1 MSHPLTQRAYNKGC
15 DRKKR
20 RCQNVGVIVKAHCM
34 IDRGAQHK
42 VYAHTNTLQLQA
54 PHICRAHA
62 ARHFCGERR
71 PQHADLGARAD
82 RVEER
87 RGSRRRYRIDHGE
100 ALLRR
105 RLAQDEPAQ
114 GPGGPCRAP
123 PLCRLPPPIQTRDTL
138 TLERLLRSDS
148 DLDSGVATMCAVATV
163 KVRVRSELRCAVQR
177 CTESDRRSRDATC
190 GKKFPS
196 PPLSEPLRGPR
207 RGDEADVV
215 RQLKVRY

>member
-1 MSHPLTQRAYNKGC
+1 
-15 DRKKR
+15 
-20 RCQNVGVIVKAHCM
+20 M

-100 ALLRR
+100 APLRR

-123 PLCRLPPPIQTRDTL
+123 PLCRLPPSFELSAALQ
-138 TLERLLRSDS
+138 LERLLRSDS

-163 KVRVRSELRCAVQR
+163 KVRVRSDFGAPTTAVSAVGAVPR
-177 CTESDRRSRDATC
+177 LVIGDRETRRAERSFYCT
-190 GKKFPS
+190 P
-196 PPLSEPLRGPR
+196 
-207 RGDEADVV
+207 
-215 RQLKVRY
+215 

>member
-1 MSHPLTQRAYNKGC
+1 
-15 DRKKR
+15 
-20 RCQNVGVIVKAHCM
+20 M

-105 RLAQDEPAQ
+105 RRAQDEPAQ

-123 PLCRLPPPIQTRDTL
+123 PLCRLPPPIQSEAAL
-138 TLERLLRSDS
+138 TLARLLRSDR
-148 DLDSGVATMCAVATV
+148 DLHCDTATVCAEVAVQTAVATEHH
-163 KVRVRSELRCAVQR
+163 SAVSA
-177 CTESDRRSRDATC
+177 CLGSDRRSRDATC
-190 GKKFPS
+190 RKKFPS
-196 PPLSEPLRGPR
+196 PPLLPT
-207 RGDEADVV
+207 
-215 RQLKVRY
+215 

>member
-1 MSHPLTQRAYNKGC
+1 
-15 DRKKR
+15 
-20 RCQNVGVIVKAHCM
+20 M

-100 ALLRR
+100 APLRR
-105 RLAQDEPAQ
+105 RRAQDEPAQ
-114 GPGGPCRAP
+114 GPGGPCRVP
-123 PLCRLPPPIQTRDTL
+123 PLCRLPPSFETSAALQ
-138 TLERLLRSDS
+138 LERLLRSDS

-163 KVRVRSELRCAVQR
+163 CQGPGPIGAPCGETRKERGGGGWCVNTGGE
-177 CTESDRRSRDATC
+177 ATC
-190 GKKFPS
+190 NMIK
-196 PPLSEPLRGPR
+196 R
-207 RGDEADVV
+207 RVA
-215 RQLKVRY
+215 